1 MEEFFHKHIFKITF
15 IICLPLW
22 TAYAFAGTQAKIG
35 GTFENFDE
43 SAQLTSS
50 LDSKWE
56 LENYQGTF
64 EADYTYKKD
73 DSEGE
78 TVNKFNTN
86 GKLIKDLTE
95 KHYMFGIVSYD
106 YDKFRTNNDRTVGG
120 IGHGYKLLRT
130 ERMKASIENSIAYLV
145 TDGSNEPIIRSSL
158 WYNFK
163 ISDNVAFNNK
173 FLWES
178 GDEDYTRNETS
189 FDYNLTDN
197 VTVGLKNTY
206 TKDPIEYSIF
216 NITLGVK
223 F

>member
-35 GTFENFDE
+35 GTFINVDE
-43 SAQLTSS
+43 SAVLTAS

-64 EADYTYKKD
+64 EADYAYKR
-73 DSEGE
+73 EEVGE
-78 TVNKFNTN
+78 TLNKFNIN
-86 GKLIKDLTE
+86 GKLIKSLND
-95 KHYMFGIVSYD
+95 KHYTFGIASYD

-120 IGHGYKLLRT
+120 IGHGYKIFRT
-130 ERMKASIENSIAYLV
+130 DKMKASIENSIAYLA
-145 TDGSNEPIIRSSL
+145 TNGSNEPIIRSSL
-158 WYNFK
+158 WYNYKMNDK
-163 ISDNVAFNNK
+163 IAFNNK

-189 FDYNLTDN
+189 FDYNLTDD